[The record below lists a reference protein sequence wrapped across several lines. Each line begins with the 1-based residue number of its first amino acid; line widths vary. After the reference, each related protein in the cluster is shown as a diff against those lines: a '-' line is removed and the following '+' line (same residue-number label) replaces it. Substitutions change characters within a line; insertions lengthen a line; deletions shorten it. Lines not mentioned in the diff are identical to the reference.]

1 MAGSNGNKTS
11 ANQHTHQPQDTKRT
25 TPDWQTTLHYHEY
38 YEKPTDTCPQ
48 GRLPHDS
55 DLREAL
61 TRKKLLKL
69 QHLTRK
75 TWIEDY
81 PHLAHYLPTDEECEF
96 TRYRTK
102 RDVQAARAI
111 DRNTAITNTNQTP
124 REKPN
129 VPQPTSQ
136 QTTPKQTQKTQKER
150 ERKAAYDRI
159 RWQNLPKEG
168 KLKRALYQRKRREEA
183 TAHETPEEEAA
194 RKKKE
199 AKRVRLYRQ
208 NRTRDTRS
216 EGRETGQTLAP
227 RTSTGRKRCSA

>member
-1 MAGSNGNKTS
+1 M
-11 ANQHTHQPQDTKRT
+11 HPPQDTERT

-111 DRNTAITNTNQTP
+111 DRNTATTNTNQTP
-124 REKPN
+124 KEKPN
-129 VPQPTSQ
+129 ITQPTSQ
-136 QTTPKQTQKTQKER
+136 QIPPKQTQKTLEER
-150 ERKAAYDRI
+150 ERKTTYDRL
-159 RWQNLPKEG
+159 RWQNLPKEE

-194 RKKKE
+194 RKRKE
-199 AKRVRLYRQ
+199 ANRVRLYRQ
-208 NRTRDTRS
+208 KRTRDTRS
-216 EGRETGQTLAP
+216 EGRETDQTLP
-227 RTSTGRKRCSA
+227 LKTSTGRKRCSA

>member
-1 MAGSNGNKTS
+1 M
-11 ANQHTHQPQDTKRT
+11 HPPQDTERT
-25 TPDWQTTLHYHEY
+25 KTDWQTTLHHHEY
-38 YEKPTDTCPQ
+38 YEEPTDTCPQ

-55 DLREAL
+55 GLREAL

-168 KLKRALYQRKRREEA
+168 KLKRALYQRNEEKKRPHTKHQKKQQQER
-183 TAHETPEEEAA
+183 
-194 RKKKE
+194 RKKRNE
-199 AKRVRLYRQ
+199 YAY
-208 NRTRDTRS
+208 TDRS
-216 EGRETGQTLAP
+216 EPGTPGARVARRARP
-227 RTSTGRKRCSA
+227 